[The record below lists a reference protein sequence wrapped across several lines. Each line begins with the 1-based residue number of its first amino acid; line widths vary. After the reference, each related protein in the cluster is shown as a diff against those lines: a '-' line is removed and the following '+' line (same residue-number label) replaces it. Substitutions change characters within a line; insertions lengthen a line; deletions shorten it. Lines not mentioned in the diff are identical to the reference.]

1 VKLKNNIIFKSAIAK
16 NLKQNTFLKKEI
28 ESIYKDINL
37 KKNSLNS
44 LGNRFKLNFDKN
56 ELSKFYKFKNIAV
69 IGMGGS
75 ILGTKAIYNFLRTKI
90 KKSFLFYDNLDNDK
104 LNLLNK
110 SSKKMLYIL
119 VSKSGDTLET
129 LTNINFV
136 KKKLS
141 KKNTIIICENNKSK
155 LTKFATK
162 SKILH
167 IKHRSYLGGRYSVL
181 SEVGML
187 PSYLMG
193 LNVEKIRKNLLLYLK
208 AKKSLLVKNVN
219 VLSKIFSSTKY
230 RSVILLNYDI
240 KIESFL
246 FWLQQ
251 LLGESLGKH
260 KKGLL
265 PLISLAPKD
274 HHSLLQ
280 LYLDGPKDKL
290 FYIFYSNL
298 KNKKINKII
307 SAQKDAL
314 KKVFVKKKIPFRE
327 IEIKNYNED
336 TLGELFSYFILETAL
351 LGRMMNINPFD
362 QPAVE
367 EVKKVTKNLL
377 FKRK

>member
-1 VKLKNNIIFKSAIAK
+1 
-16 NLKQNTFLKKEI
+16 
-28 ESIYKDINL
+28 
-37 KKNSLNS
+37 
-44 LGNRFKLNFDKN
+44 
-56 ELSKFYKFKNIAV
+56 
-69 IGMGGS
+69 
-75 ILGTKAIYNFLRTKI
+75 
-90 KKSFLFYDNLDNDK
+90 
-104 LNLLNK
+104 
-110 SSKKMLYIL
+110 
-119 VSKSGDTLET
+119 
-129 LTNINFV
+129 
-136 KKKLS
+136 
-141 KKNTIIICENNKSK
+141 
-155 LTKFATK
+155 
-162 SKILH
+162 
-167 IKHRSYLGGRYSVL
+167 
-181 SEVGML
+181 
-187 PSYLMG
+187 MG

-298 KNKKINKII
+298 KNKKIKKII

>member
-1 VKLKNNIIFKSAIAK
+1 MKLKNNIVFKSAISK

-28 ESIYKDINL
+28 ENIYKNINL
-37 KKNSLNS
+37 KKNTLNS

-56 ELSKFYKFKNIAV
+56 ELSKFNKFKNIAI

-75 ILGTKAIYNFLRTKI
+75 ILGTKAIYNFLSTKI
-90 KKSFLFYDNLDNDK
+90 KKKFLFYDNLDHDK
-104 LNLLNK
+104 LNLLNI
-110 SSKKMLYIL
+110 SSKKTLYIL

-136 KKKLS
+136 KKKLT
-141 KKNTIIICENNKSK
+141 KKNTIIICEKNKSQ
-155 LTKFATK
+155 LAKFATK

-167 IKHRSYLGGRYSVL
+167 IKHRSYIGGRYSVL

-187 PSYLMG
+187 PSYLMD
-193 LNVEKIRKNLLLYLK
+193 LNVENIRKNLLLYLK
-208 AKKSLLVKNVN
+208 AKRNLLLKNTN
-219 VLSKIFSSTKY
+219 ELSKIFSSTKY
-230 RSVILLNYDI
+230 RSIIMLNYDI
-240 KIESFL
+240 RIESFL
-246 FWLQQ
+246 SWLQQ
-251 LLGESLGKH
+251 LLGESLGKR

-280 LYLDGPKDKL
+280 LYLDGSKDKL
-290 FYIFYSNL
+290 FYIFSSNL
-298 KNKKINKII
+298 KNKKLNKII
-307 SAQKDAL
+307 SAQKNAL

-336 TLGELFSYFILETAL
+336 TLGELFSYFILETVL

-367 EVKKVTKNLL
+367 EVKKVTKSLL
-377 FKRK
+377 FK

>member
-1 VKLKNNIIFKSAIAK
+1 MKLKNNIVFKSAISK

-28 ESIYKDINL
+28 ENIYKNINL
-37 KKNSLNS
+37 KKNTLNS

-56 ELSKFYKFKNIAV
+56 ELSKFNKFKNIAI

-90 KKSFLFYDNLDNDK
+90 KKNFLFYDNLDHDK
-104 LNLLNK
+104 LNLLNR
-110 SSKKMLYIL
+110 SSKKTLYIL

-136 KKKLS
+136 KKKLT
-141 KKNTIIICENNKSK
+141 KKNTIIICEKNKSQ
-155 LTKFATK
+155 LAKFATK

-167 IKHRSYLGGRYSVL
+167 IKHRSYIGGRYSVL

-187 PSYLMG
+187 PSYLMD
-193 LNVEKIRKNLLLYLK
+193 LNVENIRKNLLLYLK
-208 AKKSLLVKNVN
+208 AKRNLLLKNTN
-219 VLSKIFSSTKY
+219 ELSKIFSSTKY
-230 RSVILLNYDI
+230 RSIIMLNYDI
-240 KIESFL
+240 RIESFL
-246 FWLQQ
+246 SWLQQ
-251 LLGESLGKH
+251 LLGESLGKR

-280 LYLDGPKDKL
+280 LYLDGSKDKL
-290 FYIFYSNL
+290 FYIFSSNL
-298 KNKKINKII
+298 KNKKLNKII
-307 SAQKDAL
+307 SAQKNAL

-336 TLGELFSYFILETAL
+336 TLGELFSYFILETVL

-367 EVKKVTKNLL
+367 EVKKVTKSLL
-377 FKRK
+377 FK